1 MADQFDKLATAI
13 GHLVIAFNE
22 LEVALGGAALLPCEF
37 RVNKAKLTR
46 RSKGCRA
53 AICLSRLFSI
63 IIMVGAQRLEP

>member
-46 RSKGCRA
+46 RRKDTMARSV
-53 AICLSRLFSI
+53 LNY
-63 IIMVGAQRLEP
+63 